1 MELVDLMSRVTVK
14 IGGREYTFDI
24 AKELAIDIND
34 LNRELSE
41 QPGKYAFWS
50 ALSTA
55 LEDEYARLKLIVQS
69 KKAERYK
76 QIKQKLLDENKKVTE
91 AQLENELASD
101 PEILQLEQLI
111 IEKERDKNIVR
122 AIRDA
127 FVQRK
132 DSLVTIAL
140 NMRVEKDAELRF
152 VLGNKEK

>member
-24 AKELAIDIND
+24 AKELAIDIHD
-34 LNRELSE
+34 LNKELSE

-152 VLGNKEK
+152 MFGNKEK

>member
-1 MELVDLMSRVTVK
+1 MSKVTVK

-34 LNRELSE
+34 LNKELSE

-76 QIKQKLLDENKKVTE
+76 QIRQKLMDENKKVTE
-91 AQLENELASD
+91 AQLENELTSD

-111 IEKERDKNIVR
+111 IEKEKDRNIVR

-152 VLGNKEK
+152 ILGNKER

>member
-1 MELVDLMSRVTVK
+1 MELVDLMSKVSVK
-14 IGGREYTFDI
+14 IGGREYTFDV

-34 LNRELSE
+34 LNKELSE

-69 KKAERYK
+69 KKAEKYK

-111 IEKERDKNIVR
+111 IEKERDRNIVR
-122 AIRDA
+122 AVRDA

-152 VLGNKEK
+152 VLGNKER

>member
-55 LEDEYARLKLIVQS
+55 LEDEYARLKLVVQS

-152 VLGNKEK
+152 VLGNKER

>member
-1 MELVDLMSRVTVK
+1 MELVNLMSKVSVK
-14 IGGREYTFDI
+14 IGGRDYAFDI
-24 AKELAIDIND
+24 TKELAIDIND
-34 LNRELSE
+34 LNKELSE

-55 LEDEYARLKLIVQS
+55 LEDEYARLKLVVQS

-111 IEKERDKNIVR
+111 IEKERDRNIVR

-140 NMRVEKDAELRF
+140 NMRVEKDAELKF
-152 VLGNKEK
+152 MLGNKEK

>member
-1 MELVDLMSRVTVK
+1 MELVDLMSKVTVK

-34 LNRELSE
+34 LNKELSE

-76 QIKQKLLDENKKVTE
+76 QIRQKLMDENKKVTE
-91 AQLENELASD
+91 AQLENELTSD

-111 IEKERDKNIVR
+111 IEKEKDRNIVR

-152 VLGNKEK
+152 ILGNKER

>member
-1 MELVDLMSRVTVK
+1 
-14 IGGREYTFDI
+14 
-24 AKELAIDIND
+24 
-34 LNRELSE
+34 
-41 QPGKYAFWS
+41 
-50 ALSTA
+50 
-55 LEDEYARLKLIVQS
+55 
-69 KKAERYK
+69 
-76 QIKQKLLDENKKVTE
+76 
-91 AQLENELASD
+91 
-101 PEILQLEQLI
+101 LEQLI

>member
-1 MELVDLMSRVTVK
+1 MELVNLMSKVSIK

-24 AKELAIDIND
+24 TKELAMDIND

-55 LEDEYARLKLIVQS
+55 LEDEYARLKLVVQS

-111 IEKERDKNIVR
+111 VEKERDRNIVR

-140 NMRVEKDAELRF
+140 NMRVEKDAELKF
-152 VLGNKEK
+152 MLGNKEK